1 MMSVFVDFAGCQSLR
16 CHTSHVRVEY
26 SGLFMHMCNRDEK
39 WGLNGQTLSSARYF
53 FMFSNAKNRNSLH
66 LLIIAYKG

>member
-39 WGLNGQTLSSARYF
+39 WG
-53 FMFSNAKNRNSLH
+53 
-66 LLIIAYKG
+66 